1 MNCAVYHVS
10 TLQVADQICVW
21 DISRWPITYSH
32 HGIVYERGET
42 PDTVIIA
49 HTWSPLQNFAESQA
63 DSCFRLTTLTQFL
76 DGRNMKY
83 LRRVQYNSSILGD
96 TISKLGEVHRS
107 ASDIPPVVIARC
119 QFLLGAG
126 RGHFNILSLNC
137 EHVANWCK
145 TGRLFAKQI
154 FTSGPTSIPYE
165 RQRSISQHLDSLVT
179 QVHKLK
185 EEYRLTLRALCDR
198 LNAIDPA
205 TSKRRRV
212 YIKIKDTHRFVQVRG
227 NLLYAVEVD
236 LAEPEPLLRN
246 LPSPF
251 YAHAEQTDVN
261 TIKVMLEDVSSGRL
275 VCSKAKCVKLIT
287 PRMYHRENLFRF
299 EYAYNGELQSRRLRR
314 WYVGVQPK
322 DGLLRTSA
330 TRDFACEVELLDA
343 DAMDKDLDASECNI
357 KLTYTEEDLEEE
369 YDIDQLPNVA
379 S

>member
-1 MNCAVYHVS
+1 
-10 TLQVADQICVW
+10 
-21 DISRWPITYSH
+21 
-32 HGIVYERGET
+32 
-42 PDTVIIA
+42 
-49 HTWSPLQNFAESQA
+49 
-63 DSCFRLTTLTQFL
+63 
-76 DGRNMKY
+76 
-83 LRRVQYNSSILGD
+83 YNSSILGD

-165 RQRSISQHLDSLVT
+165 RQRSVSQHLDSLVS

-185 EEYRLTLRALCDR
+185 DEYRLTLETLCSR
-198 LNAIDPA
+198 LNSLDPS
-205 TSKRRRV
+205 TNQRRRV
-212 YIKIKDTHRFVQVRG
+212 YLKLKDTTKYVQVRG
-227 NLLYAVEVD
+227 NLLYVVEVD
-236 LAEPEPLLRN
+236 LAETEPLLRN

-251 YAHAEQTDVN
+251 YARAEQTDIN
-261 TIKVMLEDVSSGRL
+261 TMKVTFEDVSSGRL
-275 VCSKAKCVKLIT
+275 VCSKAKCVKLIR
-287 PRMYHRENLFRF
+287 PRIYHRENLFRF

-330 TRDFACEVELLDA
+330 TRDFASEFELVDA
-343 DAMDKDLDASECNI
+343 DALDKDLDASECNL
-357 KLTYTEEDLEEE
+357 KLTYTSSSELDDLDDDDDEGEDDEEDSDDGDDGE
-369 YDIDQLPNVA
+369 DDVKRTT
-379 S
+379 